1 MKLIIFG
8 FLSGII
14 SGMGIGGGTILIPS
28 LVLFQGLDQLQA
40 QGINLIVFIPIGII
54 ALITHKKQGNIDSK
68 YNKKIIMGGLVGAII
83 GSIIALR
90 LDPNSLRKYFGI
102 FLGAMGLFE
111 FFKKEK

>member
-54 ALITHKKQGNIDSK
+54 ALITHKKQGNIESK

-102 FLGAMGLFE
+102 FLGGMGLFE